1 MSKDNILEM
10 VRFSVVGVVV
20 TGVHYGVYLLLQ
32 YTINVNIAY
41 TLGYVVAFFIN
52 FYLTSLYTFRKKPSW
67 KKGIGFGGAHL
78 FNYVLH
84 MGLVAFP
91 GTMIGQVLGG
101 SSPNIAIKYQ
111 MMIMVITFSASMIS
125 LVVTILLASRRS
137 FDTYGILKKDLRPK

>member
-1 MSKDNILEM
+1 MNKDNILEI

-32 YTINVNIAY
+32 YAINVNIAY

-78 FNYVLH
+78 FNYLLH
-84 MGLVAFP
+84 MLLLNIFLKMNIPKAMAPIPVYA
-91 GTMIGQVLGG
+91 
-101 SSPNIAIKYQ
+101 IAIPVNF
-111 MMIMVITFSASMIS
+111 IMVRF
-125 LVVTILLASRRS
+125 V
-137 FDTYGILKKDLRPK
+137 FKFKLKKDEK

>member
-1 MSKDNILEM
+1 MNKDNILEI
-10 VRFSVVGVVV
+10 VRFSIVGVVV

-32 YTINVNIAY
+32 YSINVNIAY

-84 MGLVAFP
+84 MLLLNIFLKMNIPKALAPIPVYA
-91 GTMIGQVLGG
+91 
-101 SSPNIAIKYQ
+101 IAIPVNFL
-111 MMIMVITFSASMIS
+111 MVRF
-125 LVVTILLASRRS
+125 V
-137 FDTYGILKKDLRPK
+137 FKFKLKKDEK